1 MSASLVKLI
10 DLSLLPA
17 ALLVIGKLV
26 GLIITVNVFNLPWTI
41 TEIPNVLLSNRP
53 GFLPQ
58 DIATASS
65 YSDLVMYLIMAIGFS
80 VIIVL
85 ATKFH
90 ETHIQPQLLAK
101 LSNNN
106 LMGLVKSSFDIYHAA
121 SIWLVFIWISVG
133 VVWFNIAAGKTSVE
147 VGLLTLAANIILTVI
162 LLQDVYQEIE
172 LSKKNLGQQNAL

>member
-1 MSASLVKLI
+1 MSSSLVKLV

-17 ALLVIGKLV
+17 ALMVIGKLI
-26 GLIITVNVFNLPWTI
+26 GLIITVNIFSLPWTV
-41 TEIPNVLLSNRP
+41 TEIPNALLSNRP

-58 DIATASS
+58 DIVTAST
-65 YSDLVMYLIMAIGFS
+65 YSDLIMYLVLAIGFS

-90 ETHIQPQLLAK
+90 ETHIHPQLLAR

-133 VVWFNIAAGKTSVE
+133 VIWVNVALGKTTGAT
-147 VGLLTLAANIILTVI
+147 GLLTLGTNIILTVI